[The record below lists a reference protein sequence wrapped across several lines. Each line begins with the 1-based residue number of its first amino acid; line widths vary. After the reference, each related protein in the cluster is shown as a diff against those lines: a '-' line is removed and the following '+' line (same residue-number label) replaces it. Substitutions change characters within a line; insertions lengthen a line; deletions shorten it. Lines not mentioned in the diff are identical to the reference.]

1 MFHFITNTNNSED
14 NRRHQRKNISAI
26 IIFIDFCKAFNT
38 IDRSNAFYIFR
49 AYAIPEKIVMAIAIV
64 YGNATARVISP
75 DGKTDYFKILSGA
88 LFT

>member
-1 MFHFITNTNNSED
+1 M
-14 NRRHQRKNISAI
+14 

-64 YGNATARVISP
+64 YGNATAKVISP
-75 DGKTDYFKILSGA
+75 DGNTDYFKILSGA
-88 LFT
+88 LCTLKSYRRS